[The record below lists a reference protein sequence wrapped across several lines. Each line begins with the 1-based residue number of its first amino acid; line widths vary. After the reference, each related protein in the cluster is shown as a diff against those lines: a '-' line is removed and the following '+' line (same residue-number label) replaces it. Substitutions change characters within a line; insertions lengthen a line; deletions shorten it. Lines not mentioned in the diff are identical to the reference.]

1 MSDDER
7 EARIA
12 KLRRLVATGE
22 YQINPREVAARII
35 RSSEKPAEDEPNPR
49 SKSANT
55 AD

>member
-1 MSDDER
+1 MSDDKR

-12 KLRRLVATGE
+12 ELRRLVETGE

-35 RSSEKPAEDEPNPR
+35 RNSEKPAEDERTPR